1 MAKATTNDKFVA
13 IKTMKNDVY
22 ARREV
27 EILSDLSRE
36 PHPNIVRL
44 VDDLQSSTSGGQAP
58 KVKYVALC
66 LARGPTLRNIIH
78 KGGALGLV
86 IARTI
91 SRLLVIAIAHLHDRN
106 IRHRDI
112 QVRDAQTLCESAGFD
127 SFVVLFDKY

>member
-1 MAKATTNDKFVA
+1 MAKATTNDELVA

-22 ARREV
+22 AGREI

-44 VDDLQSSTSGGQAP
+44 VDDLQSSTSDGQAP
-58 KVKYVALC
+58 EVNYVALS
-66 LARGPTLRNIIH
+66 LARGLTLHHILN

-91 SRLLVIAIAHLHDRN
+91 SRQLVGAIAHLHDRN
-106 IRHRDI
+106 IIHRDI
-112 QVRDAQTLCESAGFD
+112 QVCISVIRRRRGIRLT
-127 SFVVLFDKY
+127 VLL